1 MSYCIKL
8 FNCLTRNHGGRGI
21 TVVVRTAAFL
31 NPLIIPI
38 WIGLWFV
45 CIIIIGY
52 SSITYI
58 VVIFLMDIISYFLP
72 LMPWVPIDNFNLSL
86 VYIIIA
92 LIMLSRQGDN
102 IRKIRS
108 GEAKKINLLKIF
120 KKEGKLSEEL
130 LH

>member
-1 MSYCIKL
+1 
-8 FNCLTRNHGGRGI
+8 
-21 TVVVRTAAFL
+21 
-31 NPLIIPI
+31 
-38 WIGLWFV
+38 
-45 CIIIIGY
+45 
-52 SSITYI
+52 
-58 VVIFLMDIISYFLP
+58 MDIISYFLP